1 MGLKAQILI
10 DSMGNITV
18 QMRGI
23 LDYENTTPL
32 RNELFQITTDN
43 PASLITLDMHAL
55 DFVGSSG
62 IGHFVETLKILNDK
76 KAQIKLSNVKTEFIR
91 VFKLYENNALEAMIL
106 KFESDDTQELAQN
119 FAGRKRTFEN

>member
-1 MGLKAQILI
+1 MGLKAQILT

-18 QMRGI
+18 QMKGI

-32 RNELFQITTDN
+32 RHELFQISNDN

-62 IGHFVETLKILNDK
+62 IGHFVETLKILNEK

-91 VFKLYENNALEAMIL
+91 VFKLYENSALEAMIL
-106 KFESDDTQELAQN
+106 KFESDETHELAQS